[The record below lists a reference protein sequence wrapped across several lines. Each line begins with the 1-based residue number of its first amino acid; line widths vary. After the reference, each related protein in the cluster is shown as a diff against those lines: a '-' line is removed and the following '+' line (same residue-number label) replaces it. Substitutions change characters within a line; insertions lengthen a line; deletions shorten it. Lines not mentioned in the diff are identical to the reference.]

1 MSTCLQEP
9 SPEST
14 KKVLLGRR
22 TAMQDT
28 LRLVVGAPE
37 DVPSHV
43 TASPVSQA
51 LIPQTCMSEA
61 LIAQRGGAA
70 QMTKQ

>member
-1 MSTCLQEP
+1 MYTCLQAP

-43 TASPVSQA
+43 TASPVRQA
-51 LIPQTCMSEA
+51 LIPQTCMYEA
-61 LIAQRGGAA
+61 RSVQCGHAA
-70 QMTKQ
+70 PMTKG

>member
-1 MSTCLQEP
+1 MCTCLQEP

-14 KKVLLGRR
+14 RKVLLGRR

-51 LIPQTCMSEA
+51 RIPQTCESA
-61 LIAQRGGAA
+61 VP
-70 QMTKQ
+70 MTKQ